1 MQFLSK
7 KKGKNLEKS
16 GKNCEKIAEKIL
28 KMSRMK
34 HFNIKNFNSTAM
46 GNTIFAI
53 SCCVVHRTVKWRQV
67 YACDYERSQQDMQSK
82 NKKYCHSKP
91 QRDGMAALFRY
102 RKIICTYAVY
112 KRRRADYLIVS
123 SPPGT
128 SGPYG

>member
-46 GNTIFAI
+46 KNTIFAI
-53 SCCVVHRTVKWRQV
+53 FCCVVHRT
-67 YACDYERSQQDMQSK
+67 A
-82 NKKYCHSKP
+82 
-91 QRDGMAALFRY
+91 
-102 RKIICTYAVY
+102 
-112 KRRRADYLIVS
+112 KR
-123 SPPGT
+123 G
-128 SGPYG
+128 